1 MLKIVQMVPALGWGG
16 AQVFCIQL
24 CNELVN
30 KYNHEVTLV
39 SLYHHTSEHLPLELL
54 DKRIRFVT
62 LGKSKGFDTKM
73 FFKVQALLKEL
84 QPDIVNTHL
93 HSSYY
98 CFLAYMTLKKP
109 FKKFHT
115 FHSMVKIDSPWHGRE
130 AYKYFFRKR
139 IIRPISIS
147 EEVYKSAVEEYGQ
160 CIRILIKNGTSPVR
174 PTAAFEEVNAKILH
188 LKKNA
193 DTKILLNVA
202 RICKEKNQILLME
215 AMLRLEQ
222 ENINVICLILGDYA
236 AVDKPLYDQLLSIK
250 PGNVHF
256 LGKVKNVADYLMNS
270 DAFVLTSTFEGL
282 PISLLEALS
291 AKVIPVCTPAGG
303 IVNVV
308 NDKVGFVSSSMST
321 EDYYHSLKTFLS
333 LESNALEEMQ
343 KAGRKLFEEEYSM
356 ALCASEYNKL
366 YHS

>member
-24 CNELVN
+24 CNELVRT
-30 KYNHEVTLV
+30 YNHEVTLV
-39 SLYHHTSEHLPLELL
+39 SLYHHTKDHLPLDML
-54 DKRIRFVT
+54 DKRIKFIT
-62 LGKSKGFDTKM
+62 LGKSRGFDTKM

-84 QPDIVNTHL
+84 QPDVVNTHL

-98 CFLAYMTLKKP
+98 CFLSYMTLKKP
-109 FKKFHT
+109 EKKFHT

-130 AYKYFFRKR
+130 AYKYFFKKD

-147 EEVYKSAVEEYGQ
+147 EEVYKSAVDEYGN
-160 CIRILIKNGTSPVR
+160 CIKILIKNGTSPVKQT
-174 PTAAFEEVNAKILH
+174 PLFEEVKEKLATY
-188 LKKNA
+188 KKDA

-202 RICKEKNQILLME
+202 RICKEKNQVLLME
-215 AMLRLEQ
+215 TMARLEK
-222 ENINVICLILGDYA
+222 ENVNAVCLILGDHA
-236 AVDKPLYDQLLSIK
+236 EVDKPLYEQLLAMK

-256 LGKVKNVADYLMNS
+256 LGKVKNVADYLLNS

-282 PISLLEALS
+282 PISLLEAMS

-308 NDKVGFVSSSMST
+308 DESVGFISQDLST
-321 EDYYHSLKTFLS
+321 DDYYAALMKFIHLS
-333 LESNALEEMQ
+333 KDQLLQMQ
-343 KAGRKLFEEEYSM
+343 ISGNELFEKEYSM

-366 YHS
+366 YNA